1 MSNYLKVSQKAGCQI
16 DRGRKLIDILDPKG
30 IFHIEHYRNGKLLRK
45 FDCPNGVTNEGKNFL
60 LDVMFHGTTAAGT
73 WYLSLVFNQGGTGV
87 DATDTYDDINQVGN
101 DWDEFESYE
110 IAASGVTRAT
120 FTEAAASAQQ
130 ITNSANK
137 AQFDIVGTGTI
148 EGVFCCGLGAAA
160 MTQGDHAADGKLW
173 ATALFT
179 GGDVNVENGDT
190 LKVTYTVSC

>member
-1 MSNYLKVSQKAGCQI
+1 MSNQISVNQKAGCQI
-16 DRGRKLIDILDPKG
+16 ERGRKPLNILDPKG
-30 IFHIEHYRNGKLLRK
+30 KFHIEHWRKNKLLRK
-45 FDCPNGVTNEGKNFL
+45 FECPNGITNEGKNFL
-60 LDVMFHGTTAAGT
+60 LDVMFHGTSAAAT
-73 WYLSLVFNQGGTGV
+73 WYLSLVYNQGGTGV
-87 DATDTYDDINQVGN
+87 AADDTYDDINQVGN

-110 IAASGVTRAT
+110 IAADGTIRAT

-130 ITNSANK
+130 ITNSTNK

-148 EGVFCCGLGAAA
+148 EGVFCCGLGTNANK
-160 MTQGDHAADGKLW
+160 QGDHAADGKLW